1 MGVTAAVTA
10 VVGTAYTIK
19 RGEEQKKEQK
29 RALEEQKRA
38 NTQAQQMAEKA
49 ETRAD
54 MEYNKQN
61 KKRADVSSIVSESEQ
76 AAQTGGSGTMLTG
89 NMGIDPN
96 MLNLGKNTLLGG

>member
-19 RGEEQKKEQK
+19 RGEEAKKEQE
-29 RALEEQKRA
+29 RALNEQRKA
-38 NTQAQQMAEKA
+38 NTNAQVMAEKA

-76 AAQTGGSGTMLTG
+76 AGKSGAAGTMLTG

-96 MLNLGKNTLLGG
+96 LLNLGKNTLLGG

>member
-19 RGEEQKKEQK
+19 RGEEAKKEQEK
-29 RALEEQKRA
+29 ALAAQKQA
-38 NTQAQQMAEKA
+38 NTQAKATAEKA
-49 ETRAD
+49 ESRAD

-61 KKRADVSSIVSESEQ
+61 QQRADVSSIVSESEQ
-76 AAQTGGSGTMLTG
+76 AGKSGAAGTMLTG

-96 MLNLGKNTLLGG
+96 MLKLGKNTLLGG